1 MNEDKTCTCEDG
13 CMCQNTAKELRTVV
27 MQIEADI
34 CTTEYGINTYYAD
47 ITIRDV
53 PVDALED
60 KGSLMYAAHSSFFE
74 LLEEKKFIY
83 VYDDKDETEPR
94 LKALS
99 TRFISSITI
108 VDIQTKTSF

>member
-1 MNEDKTCTCEDG
+1 MSEDKTCTCENG
-13 CMCQNTAKELRTVV
+13 CTCSDTAQEFKSVV

-34 CTTEYGINTYYAD
+34 FIIDCGKTTYYAD

-53 PVDALED
+53 PADALED

-83 VYDDKDETEPR
+83 VYEDAEETEPV

-99 TRFISSITI
+99 TNHIVSVTI
-108 VDIQTKTSF
+108 KDIKTKTSF